1 MGRFDGKVAIVTG
14 ASRGIGLGIAQRLVD
29 DGAQVLITARKPDA
43 LAEAAATL
51 GDIGGGAGPRA
62 ADGPRA
68 VFVAGSGDDAGHQE
82 EAVRTAI
89 ETFGRLDFLVNNT
102 GINPVYGRM
111 IDIDLEAAAKI
122 FAVNV
127 LSAVAW
133 AQQAYGQWMGEHGGA
148 IVNVASVAGLKPAPM
163 IGMYG
168 ASKAALIHVTE
179 ELAVELG
186 PDIRVNAVAPAV
198 VKTKFAK
205 ALYEGREDEVS
216 APYPLKRLGL
226 PEDIA
231 GVVGFL
237 LSEDAAWL
245 TGQTITADGGL
256 LLGGG
261 V

>member
-1 MGRFDGKVAIVTG
+1 MGRFDGKVAVVTG

-29 DGAQVLITARKPDA
+29 DGAKVLVTARKTGA
-43 LAEAAATL
+43 LEEAVATL
-51 GDIGGGAGPRA
+51 GADRA
-62 ADGPRA
+62 AY
-68 VFVAGSGDDAGHQE
+68 VAGSGDDAAHQE

-89 ETFGRLDFLVNNT
+89 ERFGRLDFLVNNT

-133 AQQAYGQWMGEHGGA
+133 AQQAYRQWMGEHGGA
-148 IVNVASVAGLKPAPM
+148 IVNVSSVAGLKPAPN

-168 ASKAALIHVTE
+168 ASKSALIHVTE

-186 PDIRVNAVAPAV
+186 PDIRVNGVAPAV
-198 VKTKFAK
+198 VKTRFAK

-237 LSEDAAWL
+237 LSDDAGWL

-256 LLGGG
+256 LLTGG

>member
-1 MGRFDGKVAIVTG
+1 MAAGEGRFAGKVAVVTG

-29 DGAQVLITARKPDA
+29 DGARVLVTARKADA
-43 LAEAAATL
+43 LEEAVASL
-51 GDIGGGAGPRA
+51 GADRA
-62 ADGPRA
+62 A
-68 VFVAGSGDDAGHQE
+68 FVAGSGDDAAHQE

-89 ETFGRLDFLVNNT
+89 ERFGRLDFLVNNT

-133 AQQAYGQWMGEHGGA
+133 AQQAYRQWMAEHGGA
-148 IVNVASVAGLKPAPM
+148 IVNVSSVAGLKPAPN

-168 ASKAALIHVTE
+168 ASKSALIHVTE

-186 PDIRVNAVAPAV
+186 PDIRVNGVAPAV
-198 VKTKFAK
+198 VKTTFAK

-237 LSEDAAWL
+237 LSDDAAWL

-256 LLGGG
+256 LLTGG

>member
-29 DGAQVLITARKPDA
+29 DGAKVLVTARKADA
-43 LAEAAATL
+43 LKEAVASL
-51 GDIGGGAGPRA
+51 GADRA
-62 ADGPRA
+62 A
-68 VFVAGSGDDAGHQE
+68 FVAGSGDDAAHQE

-89 ETFGRLDFLVNNT
+89 ERFGRLDFLVNNT

-133 AQQAYGQWMGEHGGA
+133 AQQAYRQWMGEHGGA
-148 IVNVASVAGLKPAPM
+148 IVNVSSVAGPKPAPN

-168 ASKAALIHVTE
+168 ASKSALIHVTE

-186 PDIRVNAVAPAV
+186 PDIRVNGVAPAV

-205 ALYEGREDEVS
+205 ALYDGREDEVS

-237 LSEDAAWL
+237 LSDDAAWL

-256 LLGGG
+256 LLTGG

>member
-1 MGRFDGKVAIVTG
+1 MAAGEGRFAGKVAIVTG

-29 DGAQVLITARKPDA
+29 DGAQVLVTARKADA
-43 LAEAAATL
+43 LEEAVASL
-51 GDIGGGAGPRA
+51 GADRA
-62 ADGPRA
+62 A
-68 VFVAGSGDDAGHQE
+68 FVAGSGDDAAHQE

-89 ETFGRLDFLVNNT
+89 ERFGRLDFLVNNT

-133 AQQAYGQWMGEHGGA
+133 AQQAYRQWMGEHGGA
-148 IVNVASVAGLKPAPM
+148 IVNVSSVAGLKPAPN

-168 ASKAALIHVTE
+168 ASKSALIHVTE

-186 PDIRVNAVAPAV
+186 PDIRVNGVAPAV
-198 VKTKFAK
+198 VKTTFAK

-237 LSEDAAWL
+237 LSDDAAWL

-256 LLGGG
+256 LLTGC

>member
-1 MGRFDGKVAIVTG
+1 MAAGEGRFAGKVAVVTG

-29 DGAQVLITARKPDA
+29 DGARVLVTARKADA
-43 LAEAAATL
+43 LEEAVASL
-51 GDIGGGAGPRA
+51 GADRA
-62 ADGPRA
+62 A
-68 VFVAGSGDDAGHQE
+68 FVAGSGDDAAHQE

-89 ETFGRLDFLVNNT
+89 ERFGRLDFLVNNT

-133 AQQAYGQWMGEHGGA
+133 AQQAYRQWMGEHGGA
-148 IVNVASVAGLKPAPM
+148 IVNVSSVAGLKPAPN

-168 ASKAALIHVTE
+168 ASKSALIHVTE

-186 PDIRVNAVAPAV
+186 PDIRVNGVAPAV
-198 VKTKFAK
+198 VKTTFAK

-237 LSEDAAWL
+237 LSDDAAWL

-256 LLGGG
+256 LLTGG

>member
-1 MGRFDGKVAIVTG
+1 MAAGEGRFAGKVAVVTG
-14 ASRGIGLGIAQRLVD
+14 VSRGIGLGIAQRLVD
-29 DGAQVLITARKPDA
+29 DGAQVLVTARKADA
-43 LAEAAATL
+43 LEEAVASL
-51 GDIGGGAGPRA
+51 GADRA
-62 ADGPRA
+62 A
-68 VFVAGSGDDAGHQE
+68 FVAGSGDDAAHQE

-89 ETFGRLDFLVNNT
+89 ERFGRLDFLVNNT

-133 AQQAYGQWMGEHGGA
+133 AQQAYRQWMAEHGGA
-148 IVNVASVAGLKPAPM
+148 IVNVSSVAGLKPAPN

-168 ASKAALIHVTE
+168 ASKSALIHVTE

-186 PDIRVNAVAPAV
+186 PDIRVNGVAPAV

-237 LSEDAAWL
+237 LSDDAAWL

-256 LLGGG
+256 LLTGG

>member
-1 MGRFDGKVAIVTG
+1 MAAGEGRFAGKVAVVTG

-29 DGAQVLITARKPDA
+29 DGAQVLVTARKADA
-43 LAEAAATL
+43 LEEAVASL
-51 GDIGGGAGPRA
+51 GADRA
-62 ADGPRA
+62 A
-68 VFVAGSGDDAGHQE
+68 FVAGSGDDAAHQE

-89 ETFGRLDFLVNNT
+89 ERFGRLDFLVNNT

-133 AQQAYGQWMGEHGGA
+133 AQQAYRQWMGEHGGA
-148 IVNVASVAGLKPAPM
+148 IVNVSSVAGLKPAPN

-168 ASKAALIHVTE
+168 ASKSALIHVTE

-186 PDIRVNAVAPAV
+186 PDIRVNGVAPAV

-237 LSEDAAWL
+237 LSDDAAWL

-256 LLGGG
+256 LLTGG

>member
-1 MGRFDGKVAIVTG
+1 MAAGEGRFAGKVAIVTG

-29 DGAQVLITARKPDA
+29 DGAKVLVTARKADA
-43 LAEAAATL
+43 LEEAVASL
-51 GDIGGGAGPRA
+51 GADRA
-62 ADGPRA
+62 A
-68 VFVAGSGDDAGHQE
+68 FVAGSGDDAAHQE

-89 ETFGRLDFLVNNT
+89 ERFGRLDFLVNNT

-133 AQQAYGQWMGEHGGA
+133 AQQAYRQWMGEHGGA
-148 IVNVASVAGLKPAPM
+148 IVNVSSVAGLKPAPN

-168 ASKAALIHVTE
+168 ASKSALIHVTE

-186 PDIRVNAVAPAV
+186 PDIRVNGVAPAV
-198 VKTKFAK
+198 VKTTFAK

-237 LSEDAAWL
+237 LSDDAAWL

-256 LLGGG
+256 LLTGG

>member
-29 DGAQVLITARKPDA
+29 DGAKVLVTARKADA
-43 LAEAAATL
+43 LEEAVASL
-51 GDIGGGAGPRA
+51 GADRA
-62 ADGPRA
+62 A
-68 VFVAGSGDDAGHQE
+68 FVAGSGDDAAHQE

-89 ETFGRLDFLVNNT
+89 ERFGRLDFLVNNT

-133 AQQAYGQWMGEHGGA
+133 AQQAYRQWMGEHGGA
-148 IVNVASVAGLKPAPM
+148 IVNVSSVAGLKPAPN

-168 ASKAALIHVTE
+168 ASKSALIHVTE

-186 PDIRVNAVAPAV
+186 PDIRVNGVAPAV
-198 VKTKFAK
+198 VKTTFAK

-237 LSEDAAWL
+237 LSDDAAWL

-256 LLGGG
+256 LLTGG

>member
-1 MGRFDGKVAIVTG
+1 MGRFDGRVAIVTG

-29 DGAQVLITARKPDA
+29 DGAQVLITARKADA
-43 LAEAAATL
+43 LEEAVASL
-51 GDIGGGAGPRA
+51 GDARA
-62 ADGPRA
+62 TY
-68 VFVAGSGDDAGHQE
+68 VAGSGDDAAHQE

-89 ETFGRLDFLVNNT
+89 ETYGRLDFLVNNT

-148 IVNVASVAGLKPAPM
+148 IVNVASVAGLKPAPN

-168 ASKAALIHVTE
+168 ASKSALIHVTE

-256 LLGGG
+256 LLSGG

>member
-1 MGRFDGKVAIVTG
+1 MAAGEGRFAGKVAIVTG

-29 DGAQVLITARKPDA
+29 DGAQVLVTARKADA
-43 LAEAAATL
+43 LEEAVASL
-51 GDIGGGAGPRA
+51 GADRA
-62 ADGPRA
+62 A
-68 VFVAGSGDDAGHQE
+68 FVAGSGDDAAHQE

-89 ETFGRLDFLVNNT
+89 ERFGRLDFLVNNT

-133 AQQAYGQWMGEHGGA
+133 AQQAYRQWMGEHGGA
-148 IVNVASVAGLKPAPM
+148 IVNVSSVAGLKPAPN

-168 ASKAALIHVTE
+168 ASKSALIHVTE

-186 PDIRVNAVAPAV
+186 PDIRVNGVAPAV
-198 VKTKFAK
+198 VKTTFAK

-237 LSEDAAWL
+237 LSDDAAWL

-256 LLGGG
+256 LLTGG

>member
-1 MGRFDGKVAIVTG
+1 MGRFDGTVAIVTG

-29 DGAQVLITARKPDA
+29 DGAQVLVTARKADA
-43 LAEAAATL
+43 LEEAVASL
-51 GDIGGGAGPRA
+51 GADRA
-62 ADGPRA
+62 A
-68 VFVAGSGDDAGHQE
+68 FVAGSGDDAAHQE

-89 ETFGRLDFLVNNT
+89 ERFGRLDFLVNNT

-133 AQQAYGQWMGEHGGA
+133 AQQAYRQWMGEHGGA
-148 IVNVASVAGLKPAPM
+148 IVNVSSVAGLKPAPN

-168 ASKAALIHVTE
+168 ASKSALIHVTE

-186 PDIRVNAVAPAV
+186 PDIRVNGVAPAV

-237 LSEDAAWL
+237 LSDDAAWL

-256 LLGGG
+256 LLTGG

>member
-1 MGRFDGKVAIVTG
+1 MAAGEGRFAGKVAIVTG

-43 LAEAAATL
+43 LEEAVASL
-51 GDIGGGAGPRA
+51 GDS
-62 ADGPRA
+62 RA
-68 VFVAGSGDDAGHQE
+68 VFVAGSGDDAAHQE

-89 ETFGRLDFLVNNT
+89 ETYGRLDFLVNNT

>member
-1 MGRFDGKVAIVTG
+1 MGRFDGEVAIVTG

-29 DGAQVLITARKPDA
+29 DGANVLVTARKADA
-43 LAEAAATL
+43 LEEAVASL
-51 GDIGGGAGPRA
+51 GDA
-62 ADGPRA
+62 RA
-68 VFVAGSGDDAGHQE
+68 VYVAGSGDDAAHQE

-111 IDIDLEAAAKI
+111 IDVDLEAAAKI

-133 AQQAYGQWMGEHGGA
+133 AQQAYHQWMGEHGGA
-148 IVNVASVAGLKPAPM
+148 IVNVSSVAGLKPAPN

-186 PDIRVNAVAPAV
+186 PAIRVNGVAPAV
-198 VKTKFAK
+198 VKTRFAK

-226 PEDIA
+226 PGDIA

-245 TGQTITADGGL
+245 TGQTIAADGGL
-256 LLGGG
+256 LLTGGI
-261 V
+261 